1 MFTRDL
7 IYHVCPLRGNDIWRL
22 NIEQLLARIDVF
34 NGRRV
39 IAIAT
44 CDDEKLHPA
53 EEAMRMFRG
62 HSVQFI
68 KVANDR
74 NLRETASF
82 RPLLDAVETL
92 NPNVVCFYAHTKG
105 NSTVASVEGA
115 TYWRNVMYHKLLDEW
130 QYRMSDL
137 AEGHAAVGTH
147 LLSWPK
153 GVRSPYPSRLMHGQW
168 MFAGT
173 FFWFRSQRVFSH
185 DQWHIVPRDRYGT
198 EAYLSGI
205 FEEHQVKCCW
215 KPWPGKGD
223 GRHASMSYEPELYQR
238 LQMCIVDAEL
248 RRPMYYI

>member
-68 KVANDR
+68 KVTNDR

-92 NPNVVCFYAHTKG
+92 NANVVCFYAHTKG
-105 NSTVASVEGA
+105 NSTADSVEGA

-130 QYRMSDL
+130 EHRMADL
-137 AEGHAAVGTH
+137 EEGHAAVGTH
-147 LLSWPK
+147 LLSWPV
-153 GVRSPYPSRLMHGQW
+153 GHRSPYPSRLMHGQW

-173 FFWFRSQRVFSH
+173 FFWFRSRRVFSH
-185 DQWHIVPRDRYGT
+185 EKWPIVPRDRYGT
-198 EAYLSGI
+198 EAYLSGL
-205 FEEHQVKCCW
+205 FEKNQVKCCW
-215 KPWPGKGD
+215 QPWPPGTMHPNPYD
-223 GRHASMSYEPELYQR
+223 PELYQR
-238 LQMCIVDAEL
+238 LHMCIVDAEL